1 MTRFSP
7 CDSLSASTAQEKWL
21 CCGKVFLRIL
31 SVLRGVDCL
40 HPVNSFFVVIS
51 TFTSRTI
58 QTQTPQNFLTFFF
71 SADLK
76 QHVNSP
82 THRLGHTL
90 GLLIT
95 REMDT
100 LISHTRIL
108 PDLLSDHQVI
118 VCYINLPRPPAT
130 RITVTRRKTRDKDL
144 YAFQKDICRVFFKES
159 VEDLD
164 GMITRCDIMHLL
176 LDKYNQEQIRNV
188 TVRPHAPRFSDDLR
202 ELKRVKRRRERK
214 FQSSRLSIDK

>member
-1 MTRFSP
+1 M
-7 CDSLSASTAQEKWL
+7 D
-21 CCGKVFLRIL
+21 
-31 SVLRGVDCL
+31 
-40 HPVNSFFVVIS
+40 
-51 TFTSRTI
+51 
-58 QTQTPQNFLTFFF
+58 
-71 SADLK
+71 
-76 QHVNSP
+76 
-82 THRLGHTL
+82 
-90 GLLIT
+90 LLIT

-118 VCYINLPRPPAT
+118 VCFINLPRPPAT

-176 LDKYNQEQIRNV
+176 LTSTTKNK
-188 TVRPHAPRFSDDLR
+188 LGM
-202 ELKRVKRRRERK
+202 
-214 FQSSRLSIDK
+214 

>member
-1 MTRFSP
+1 M
-7 CDSLSASTAQEKWL
+7 D
-21 CCGKVFLRIL
+21 
-31 SVLRGVDCL
+31 
-40 HPVNSFFVVIS
+40 
-51 TFTSRTI
+51 
-58 QTQTPQNFLTFFF
+58 
-71 SADLK
+71 
-76 QHVNSP
+76 
-82 THRLGHTL
+82 
-90 GLLIT
+90 LLIT

-188 TVRPHAPRFSDDLR
+188 TVRPHAPRFSDHLR
-202 ELKRVKRRRERK
+202 ELKQVKRRRERK
-214 FQSSRLSIDK
+214 FQSSRLSIDKQIYNRLLEVSKTNFLK